1 MNRSRYIP
9 SATLLLHIGVVVIAA
24 FVATT
29 SAMPVQLAPT
39 AAPVS
44 GARSVEEI
52 LLEQPAR
59 FRLGLGHAHELPA
72 GSRWRAIGSLAQGTV
87 YRPLNLVFMLDG
99 VRADEAAYAVVKGGK
114 LQGVY
119 LPVGAQF
126 SRALSATPLVVQK
139 PAA

>member
-1 MNRSRYIP
+1 MIRSRYIP
-9 SATLLLHIGVVVIAA
+9 SATLLLHIGVVAIATL
-24 FVATT
+24 VATT
-29 SAMPVQLAPT
+29 SATPVQLAPT

-59 FRLGLGHAHELPA
+59 FRLGMGHAHELPA
-72 GSRWRAIGSLAQGTV
+72 GSRGRAVGSLAQGTV

-99 VRADEAAYAVVKGGK
+99 VRADEAYAVVKGGK

-119 LPVGAQF
+119 LPVGGQF
-126 SRALSATPLVVQK
+126 SPALSATPLVMQK